1 MPQDTPAASLFEK
14 LIPAVII
21 TGLVAGTLDGLAAI
35 INFIMQGGKKP
46 EVIFKYIASGVIGK
60 DALTGGNG
68 IILLGVLLHYLI
80 AFSWTILFFWFYP
93 TIKWLAENKILAG
106 LQYGIFVWAVMNL
119 FIVPMS
125 CISRETINIS
135 KSRAELLILMVCI
148 GLPISLMANKHY
160 LYKK

>member
-80 AFSWTILFFWFYP
+80 AFSWTILFF
-93 TIKWLAENKILAG
+93 G
-106 LQYGIFVWAVMNL
+106 
-119 FIVPMS
+119 FIQQ
-125 CISRETINIS
+125 
-135 KSRAELLILMVCI
+135 
-148 GLPISLMANKHY
+148 
-160 LYKK
+160 